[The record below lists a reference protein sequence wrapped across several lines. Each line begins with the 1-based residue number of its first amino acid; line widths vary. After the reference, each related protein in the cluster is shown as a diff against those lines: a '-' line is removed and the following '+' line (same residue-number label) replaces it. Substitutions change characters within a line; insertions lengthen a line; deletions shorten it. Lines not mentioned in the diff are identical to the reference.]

1 MVTLG
6 PSLFHK
12 YSNPSKK
19 FQTVL
24 FFARVLPLVRL
35 LAILDH
41 IGGVKTQ
48 KTSNKGYFLDAE
60 SVRKT
65 LEIFNLTT
73 TNVILMKLNTIM
85 YLHESVN
92 WEALRVRNSYFW
104 LNLIASLVKLLR
116 KLDDISKWLLP
127 NFSKIRTKIAVFIT
141 LWGLS
146 LGAKLGAL
154 IGARGLKSLWKWA
167 AKNFFFLFIFD
178 IYYVTWKVVKYVMSY
193 TDMHHW

>member
-19 FQTVL
+19 FQTVF

-73 TNVILMKLNTIM
+73 TNAILMKLTTIM

-92 WEALRVRNSYFW
+92 RKALRVRDSFFSI
-104 LNLIASLVKLLR
+104 NLVASLVKLLY
-116 KLDDISKWLLP
+116 KLDDIWGSFPWKTTQNRFKMIATITSLKLEPKLL
-127 NFSKIRTKIAVFIT
+127 SSRI
-141 LWGLS
+141 
-146 LGAKLGAL
+146 
-154 IGARGLKSLWKWA
+154 
-167 AKNFFFLFIFD
+167 
-178 IYYVTWKVVKYVMSY
+178 M
-193 TDMHHW
+193 